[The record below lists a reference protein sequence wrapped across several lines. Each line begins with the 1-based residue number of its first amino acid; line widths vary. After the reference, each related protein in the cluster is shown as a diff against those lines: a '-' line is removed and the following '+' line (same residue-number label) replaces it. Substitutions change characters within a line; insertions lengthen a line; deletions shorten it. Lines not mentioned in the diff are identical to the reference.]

1 MRRREFIALLGAAP
15 LAATEHAHGRGTR
28 RVGFL
33 HPGSHAAVSMR
44 AAAFKEG
51 LSPPSSLEARGDTEV
66 VMRVADGDPD
76 RLPGMAEELVAAGV
90 DAMLAVSPTAV
101 RAAAAATRS
110 IPIIA
115 VDLESD
121 PVANGWASSLARPGG
136 NISGVFLDLP
146 EVSAKCLQLLGE
158 TVPSLRKVGIIWDVA
173 TGSVALRA
181 VEIATAPLNIA
192 TEIFPIRRLADVP
205 LAFEASQQARLG
217 GMMMLSSPIIGGNPK
232 YLAELTVA
240 RRLPTV
246 TLFPE
251 FAQMGGL
258 LAYGPDL
265 QGLFRQGAVLLR
277 KALDGARPA
286 ELPIQRPERF
296 QLVANVRTAKALG
309 LEFPGAILVRA
320 DEVIE

>member
-1 MRRREFIALLGAAP
+1 MRRREFIGLVGAAP
-15 LAATEHAHGRGTR
+15 LAVVGRAYGRGAR

-33 HPGSHAAVSMR
+33 HPGNAAAVAMR

-51 LSPPSSLEARGDTEV
+51 FSPPWSPEGGDEAEI

-76 RLPGMAEELVAAGV
+76 RLPGMAQELVRAGV
-90 DAMLAVSPTAV
+90 EALLAVSPSAV

-110 IPIIA
+110 VPIIA

-136 NISGVFLDLP
+136 NVTGVFLDLP
-146 EVSAKCLQLLGE
+146 EVSAKCLQLLSE
-158 TVPSLRKVGIIWDVA
+158 TVPSLRKVGIVWDVA

-181 VEIATAPLNIA
+181 VEIATAPLRIA
-192 TEIFPIRRLADVP
+192 TEIFPVRRVADVS
-205 LAFEASQQARLG
+205 LAFEAARQSRVG

-232 YLAELTVA
+232 YLAELSVA
-240 RRLPTV
+240 QHLPTV

-265 QGLFRQGAVLLR
+265 QGLFRQGAVLVR

-296 QLVANVRTAKALG
+296 QLVANLRTAKALG
-309 LEFPGAILVRA
+309 LEFPGTILVGA